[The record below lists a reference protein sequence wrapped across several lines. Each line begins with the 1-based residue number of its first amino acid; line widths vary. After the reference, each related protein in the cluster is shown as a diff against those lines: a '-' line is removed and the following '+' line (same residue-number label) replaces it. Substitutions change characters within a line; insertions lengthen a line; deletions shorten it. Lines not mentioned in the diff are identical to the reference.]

1 MSNLLRYS
9 NIYLGLLIKTG
20 LLGSILRVACEGT
33 GTDQTL
39 SNLIMSLI
47 KKVLPYEEF
56 YKEFGYG
63 QLKLIY
69 QRRQVYGGDGN
80 ETIKKIRE
88 VLSKVGEL

>member
-1 MSNLLRYS
+1 
-9 NIYLGLLIKTG
+9 
-20 LLGSILRVACEGT
+20 
-33 GTDQTL
+33 
-39 SNLIMSLI
+39 MSLI
-47 KKVLPYEEF
+47 KKVLPYDEF

-69 QRRQVYGGDGN
+69 QRRQVYGGDSN